1 MFNEEAED
9 RGAAF
14 GLAEE
19 EVSINDL
26 KQRVDR
32 LGALRAEYQAEKS
45 RLAGLNET
53 IEELEREIV
62 RILEAAGLERFDG
75 EEVAVFLREKRSVKV
90 PRDLEARDAFFNY
103 LREQGVFEELITVNA
118 QTLNSWWK
126 QEVEAL
132 RSKGLPEEIP
142 GIGEVTTYNDIQV
155 RKK

>member
-1 MFNEEAED
+1 LEQQ
-9 RGAAF
+9 
-14 GLAEE
+14 

-90 PRDLEARDAFFNY
+90 PRDPEARNAFFNY
-103 LREQGVFEELITVNA
+103 LRGQGVFEELITVNA

-142 GIGEVTTYNDIQV
+142 GIGEIITWYDIQV